1 MSQSLGHLCQENEW
15 KQQKLEIF
23 LSQRDIPLSNIVQ
36 SITIIKLNLH
46 ILILN
51 LYIKFHLYVQHLLR
65 NGMETVYNWNDSKFN
80 VQNSVENLLNVPKIE
95 QN

>member
-1 MSQSLGHLCQENEW
+1 MGTAKTLNFSKSKGHTFVKYC
-15 KQQKLEIF
+15 
-23 LSQRDIPLSNIVQ
+23 
-36 SITIIKLNLH
+36 SIYYNNKAKFTYSYTKF
-46 ILILN
+46 

-65 NGMETVYNWNDSKFN
+65 KGMETVYNWNDSKFN